1 MKQGEQPMS
10 DFAWQFSESL
20 AEVVEKTASGV
31 VRISAR
37 RRRGPSSGVLWPDGV
52 IVTTHHVLEWE
63 EDIEIG
69 LPDGTTATA
78 AVAGRDP
85 ATDLAA
91 LRVSGS
97 TPAPAEWGEA
107 KEVKAGN
114 LVLSMS
120 RPGPRIRPSL
130 GIVGVVGE
138 AWRTPMGGRIDTEI
152 QTDLGIHTG
161 FSGSALVDLRGR
173 VIGVNTAGFFRGV
186 ASVIPT
192 STVRRV
198 VESLLAHGQVQR
210 GYLGIVTQPVRLPAA
225 LGEQLGQETALLL
238 SSVQPGSPADHA
250 GLVLGDVLLAFDG
263 APLRHPGELLPLLE
277 EEKIGHESTLKVLRG
292 GEAREVRITV
302 GARNGKE

>member
-1 MKQGEQPMS
+1 MKEGEQPMS

-20 AEVVEKTASGV
+20 AAVVEKTASGV
-31 VRISAR
+31 VRISGR

-69 LPDGTTATA
+69 LPDGTMATA

-91 LRVSGS
+91 LRISGAAPS
-97 TPAPAEWGEA
+97 TAGPAEWGDA

-130 GIVGVVGE
+130 GMVGVVGE
-138 AWRTPMGGRIDTEI
+138 AWRTP
-152 QTDLGIHTG
+152 IHTG
-161 FSGSALVDLRGR
+161 FSGSALVDMRGS

-198 VESLLAHGQVQR
+198 VESLLTHGQVQR

-250 GLVLGDVLLAFDG
+250 RLVLGDVLLAFDG

-302 GARNGKE
+302 GARNGRE

>member
-1 MKQGEQPMS
+1 MS

-20 AEVVEKTASGV
+20 AAVVEKTAGGV
-31 VRISAR
+31 VRISGR
-37 RRRGPSSGVLWPDGV
+37 RRRGPSSGVLWSEGV
-52 IVTTHHVLEWE
+52 IVTAHHVLEWE

-78 AVAGRDP
+78 TVAGRDP

-107 KEVKAGN
+107 GEVKVGH

-130 GIVGVVGE
+130 GIVGVAGE
-138 AWRTPMGGRIDTEI
+138 AWRTPMGGRIDAEI

-186 ASVIPT
+186 ASVVPT

-225 LGEQLGQETALLL
+225 LGEQLGQGTALLV
-238 SSVQPGSPADHA
+238 SSVQPESPADKA

-263 APLRHPGELLPLLE
+263 IPLRHPGDLLPLLE
-277 EEKIGHESTLKVLRG
+277 EEKIGQESTLKVLRG

-302 GARNGKE
+302 GARNGRE